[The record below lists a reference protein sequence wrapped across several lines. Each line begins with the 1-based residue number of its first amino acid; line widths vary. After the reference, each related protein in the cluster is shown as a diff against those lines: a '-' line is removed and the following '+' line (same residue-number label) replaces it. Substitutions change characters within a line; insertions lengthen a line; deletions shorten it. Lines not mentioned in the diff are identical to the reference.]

1 MNWPLVSLLIAA
13 LATTFNLGRS
23 SVEFNGTGSAWAM
36 PIFGIITLVACLI
49 GLAAG
54 EFERDRPR
62 RN

>member
-36 PIFGIITLVACLI
+36 PI
-49 GLAAG
+49 LAL
-54 EFERDRPR
+54 
-62 RN
+62 